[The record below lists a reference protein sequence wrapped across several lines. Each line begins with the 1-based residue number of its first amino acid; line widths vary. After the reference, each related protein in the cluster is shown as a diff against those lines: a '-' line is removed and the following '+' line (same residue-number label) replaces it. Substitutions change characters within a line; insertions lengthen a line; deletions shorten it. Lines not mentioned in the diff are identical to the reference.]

1 MFVPGTWEGGV
12 ANWLVERL
20 TKLGGALAA
29 VISWL
34 AVAALVVAGAFGLVW
49 LAGKG
54 LGLVEAPL
62 DRVREMAAG
71 EAGDGG
77 PETLGGIYVES
88 PEVYTRQRLVN
99 DRFAQDAWLR
109 GQLESLDAESARFI
123 DRVVTETF
131 RTGVAASAQAEPTVP
146 AQTGAA
152 TGAESAEANV
162 GEGAVEGADATPP
175 AAGPPERLAEPFQ
188 VAFEL
193 KAAVRDKIR
202 QLVLE
207 NSLDDRHDLSG
218 NTVYGLKFDTAV
230 VPGSNTR
237 LRPTVVVKMDID
249 PFPCE
254 GERDACDAQIVKSIV
269 AGAAGATGEAY
280 GAEFELLSQHFQS
293 WRRNMEF
300 RLNDFL
306 ASANSEALVEQ
317 RIEEMRGGIEAAMA
331 AYVAENGSAATEF
344 KRCVESGF
352 AVSIDD
358 IPKQIDTAVHHV
370 FGLPEFSV
378 DIRAQL
384 VAKQSLRSIICE
396 IAGYGGDRSGAS
408 GRYANV
414 SLKLPSP
421 WDEFFDLSVTTAP
434 WGFGLVPKQR
444 TLLLTRAPIRG
455 ETGEEVWPS
464 NFGGRT
470 RCVAAASGA
479 TALECRTADMVEG
492 GDFIYVYD
500 RNYDAA
506 SQTYGKLLEIG
517 GVEAAALLAT
527 AEFEPH
533 CLRRNEG
540 QVEPVP
546 AWFMQGACDGGFDAS
561 TVAFDIGLYEFIR
574 RVRDIDVYSY
584 AAFPRGD
591 VSGVVSDVG
600 GSVDLSLGGAAP
612 GAGFASGVSAQNRAR
627 AVEARPTIL
636 NFAAGEDSGAFFDF
650 GWTIVEEGRVDPMLA
665 SQMVLVSVPAYL
677 DKLKLEIWR
686 GWLDSDAGPEREG
699 KTWAD
704 YPTLEDRIG
713 LMLRAPEH
721 TTMTVHLPPDYQALD
736 SLVAPAASRLG
747 PLINKEAMSG
757 CVRAA
762 DGSRSERLA
771 CLRLVSGEA
780 PSIVIPGARLW
791 RSTIVTLGGSQ
802 ATQITVM
809 PDMRGIIARFA
820 PIETRK
826 AEAGGTSRPTRL
838 DLVVWTS
845 EGTDIMRNYAEV
857 SPTSDWREVSGTA
870 PPSAETSQPVIE
882 PEEAPQ
888 TQ

>member
-1 MFVPGTWEGGV
+1 MLGPGTREGGV

-20 TKLGGALAA
+20 AKLGAALAS

-34 AVAALVVAGAFGLVW
+34 AVAAVVVAGAFGLVW

-54 LGLVEAPL
+54 LRLVEAPL
-62 DRVREMAAG
+62 ERVREMAAG

-77 PETLGGIYVES
+77 PQTLGGIYVES

-109 GQLESLDAESARFI
+109 GQLEALDAESARFI
-123 DRVVTETF
+123 DRIVTETF
-131 RTGVAASAQAEPTVP
+131 RAGVSASAQAAPAAP
-146 AQTGAA
+146 AQSGE
-152 TGAESAEANV
+152 GSDGQSAEADAG
-162 GEGAVEGADATPP
+162 GETVAGASPPTAGA
-175 AAGPPERLAEPFQ
+175 PERLAEPFQ

-193 KAAVRDKIR
+193 KASVRDKIR

-249 PFPCE
+249 PFPCA
-254 GERDACDAQIVKSIV
+254 GERDACDAEIVRSIV
-269 AGAAGATGEAY
+269 AGAAGAVGEAY
-280 GAEFELLSQHFQS
+280 GAEFELLDRHFQS

-306 ASANSEALVEQ
+306 ASADSETLVEQ
-317 RIEEMRGGIEAAMA
+317 RIEAMRGGMEEAIA
-331 AYVAENGSAATEF
+331 AYVAENGRAGTDFEH
-344 KRCVESGF
+344 CENSGF
-352 AVSIDD
+352 PVSIDD

-378 DIRAQL
+378 NVRAQL
-384 VAKQSLRSIICE
+384 IEKESLRSIICQ
-396 IAGYGGDRSGAS
+396 IAGYGGTRPSAP
-408 GRYANV
+408 GRFKDV
-414 SLKLPSP
+414 SVKLPSP
-421 WDEFFDLSVTTAP
+421 WDEFFDLSVTTSP
-434 WGFGLVPKQR
+434 WGFGLLPKRR

-455 ETGEEVWPS
+455 ENGEEIWPT
-464 NFGGRT
+464 NFGAR
-470 RCVAAASGA
+470 SK
-479 TALECRTADMVEG
+479 CRVDGDLPPSCRIEDTVGG
-492 GDFIYVYD
+492 GDIVYVYD
-500 RNYDAA
+500 RNFDPNYEPPVDISGA
-506 SQTYGKLLEIG
+506 
-517 GVEAAALLAT
+517 EAAALMA
-527 AEFEPH
+527 AAVFEPH
-533 CLRRNEG
+533 CVTR
-540 QVEPVP
+540 
-546 AWFMQGACDGGFDAS
+546 DGAS
-561 TVAFDIGLYEFIR
+561 TRADPVSLRQGGDCEAGDFFEADTLNFQIGLYEFIR

-600 GSVDLSLGGAAP
+600 GAVDLSVGAAAI
-612 GAGFASGVSAQNRAR
+612 GAGIASGVSAQNRAR

-677 DKLKLEIWR
+677 DKLRLEIWR

-704 YPTLEDRIG
+704 YPSLEDRIG

-721 TTMTVHLPPDYQALD
+721 STMTVHLPPDYQALD

-757 CVRAA
+757 CARAV
-762 DGSRSERLA
+762 DGSRNDA
-771 CLRLVSGEA
+771 APCLRLVSGEA

-791 RSTIVTLGGSQ
+791 RSTIVTLGGAQ
-802 ATQITVM
+802 ANQITVM

-820 PIETRK
+820 PIQARR
-826 AEAGGTSRPTRL
+826 AEEGGTVRPQRL

-857 SPTSDWREVSGTA
+857 VPTSDWRAAAGAA
-870 PPSAETSQPVIE
+870 PDGAAQPVID
-882 PEEAPQ
+882 PEDAPQ